1 MNKKQMTD
9 EAIGTL
15 VDSKIKASVAWYNS
29 KLSLERENVIRYY
42 NGEKPARQKEGS
54 SSYIS
59 NDVYDSV
66 EGMKG
71 QLLETFASGYEIV
84 KFDPQNQQDVETS
97 RIATKYTDYVVFR
110 QNEGYK
116 IFNDAIHDGL
126 TARVGVIKVWWD
138 EDHTFKDEKFDD
150 LPEDHVNAMAGLD
163 EVHDMDASRN
173 EETGNYSG
181 TLSRKVDTSQV
192 RIEVVNP
199 EEFSIE
205 SEAKC
210 LAQNGEF
217 FTVHRSIK
225 TMAELK
231 RMGYD
236 PAKIKDYNI
245 ADESELGIM
254 PERLARFWDF
264 ESTSPLKPDDTQDEM
279 RHVLVNECYMRMVRD
294 GSDREKLYKI
304 VRVGNQT
311 LECEEIDSLP
321 FLAFVPLPIP
331 HSFYGNNFA
340 KKVVPA
346 QNVRTS
352 LTRQI
357 IDHANITNNPRYLV
371 MRGSLTNP
379 RELLDNRLGGLVNV
393 TRPDAVSPMP
403 QYGLNP
409 YVFQAL
415 QMIGDNND
423 KTTGISS
430 LSQGLNKDAI
440 SSQNSQGMV
449 NDLVNLSQTRQK
461 VIARNFANNF
471 LVPLYLKVY
480 QLVLENE
487 KQRNVVELAG
497 AWTPIDPS
505 CWKARKTATVS
516 FHLGYGE
523 QDREAMERIQL
534 AATIMQDPG
543 SAGLFQME
551 GKYKYICDIFKL
563 KGIGNFNDYL
573 TPPDQIPPQQP
584 DPIKMQEIT
593 NETTK
598 AQAAMI
604 TAQAHVK
611 KTEEHATMERVKLTM
626 AQMQEKFDNMV
637 AAQAATR
644 KDHEAANK
652 IDVSQREMHMAE
664 NAPQSSV
671 KDIIAPHG

>member
-1 MNKKQMTD
+1 MNKKQLNDDT
-9 EAIGTL
+9 IGTL

-29 KLSLERENVIRYY
+29 KLSSERENVIKYY
-42 NGEKPARQKEGS
+42 NGDKPHRQKEGS

-71 QLLETFASGYEIV
+71 QLLETFASGFEIV
-84 KFDPQNQQDVETS
+84 KFDPQNQQDIETS
-97 RIATKYTDYVVFR
+97 GIATKYTDYVVFR
-110 QNEGYK
+110 QNDGYK
-116 IFNDAIHDGL
+116 IFNDTIHDGL
-126 TARVGVIKVWWD
+126 TARVGVVKVWWE
-138 EDHTFKDEKFDD
+138 EDHEFKDEEFHDM
-150 LPEDHVNAMAGLD
+150 PEDHVTAMAGLD
-163 EVHDMDASRN
+163 EVHDLDATHDDD
-173 EETGNYSG
+173 TGLYSG
-181 TLSRKVDTSQV
+181 TLSRKVDKSQV

-210 LAQNGEF
+210 LAQNGEY
-217 FTVHRSIK
+217 FTNHQSIK

-231 RMGYD
+231 RIGYD
-236 PAKIKDYNI
+236 TKKLKDYNI
-245 ADESELGIM
+245 ADESALETA

-264 ESTSPLKPDDTQDEM
+264 ESGVSMQPDDTQDEM
-279 RHVLVNECYMRMVRD
+279 RHVLVNECYMRMVRE
-294 GSDREKLYKI
+294 GSDREKLYRI
-304 VRVGNQT
+304 VRVGNNT
-311 LECEEIDSLP
+311 LECEEIDSIP

-340 KKVVPA
+340 KKVISA
-346 QNVRTS
+346 QNVRTA

-357 IDHANITNNPRYLV
+357 IDHANMTNNPRYLV
-371 MRGSLTNP
+371 VRGGVTNP

-393 TRPDAVSPMP
+393 TRPDAVTPMP
-403 QYGLNP
+403 QAGLNP
-409 YVFQAL
+409 FVFQSL

-449 NDLVNLSQTRQK
+449 SDLVNLSQTRQK

-487 KQRNVVELAG
+487 KKQNIIELAG
-497 AWTPIDPS
+497 NWTPVNPS
-505 CWKARKTATVS
+505 QWKSRKTATVS

-523 QDREAMERIQL
+523 QDREASERIQL
-534 AATIMQDPG
+534 AASIMQDPG
-543 SAGLFQME
+543 SAAFFQQS

-563 KGIGNFNDYL
+563 KGIANFNDYL
-573 TPPDQIPPQQP
+573 TPPQQLPPPKP
-584 DPIKMQEIT
+584 DPMKVQEMQ

-604 TAQAHVK
+604 TAQSHVK
-611 KTEEHATMERVKLTM
+611 KNDAHAQIEQVKLSLT
-626 AQMQEKFDNMV
+626 QMQDKFNNMV
-637 AAQAATR
+637 AAKGERR

-652 IDVSQREMHMAE
+652 IDVSQREIHMAE
-664 NAPQSSV
+664 HAPQADV
-671 KDIIAPHG
+671 NAPHG

>member
-1 MNKKQMTD
+1 MKQKILTD

-15 VDSKIKASVAWYNS
+15 IDSKIKSSVSWYNS
-29 KLSLERENVIRYY
+29 RLSLERESVIHYY
-42 NGEKPARQKEGS
+42 NGDKPHRQKEGA

-71 QLLETFASGYEIV
+71 QLLETFASGFEIV
-84 KFDPQNQQDVETS
+84 KFDPQNPQDIES
-97 RIATKYTDYVVFR
+97 CRIATQYTDYVVFR
-110 QNEGYK
+110 QNDGYQ
-116 IFNDAIHDGL
+116 IFNDVIHDGL
-126 TARVGVIKVWWD
+126 TARVGVVKVWWEEDCEYED
-138 EDHTFKDEKFDD
+138 EEFHD
-150 LPEDHVNAMAGLD
+150 LPEDHVTAMAGLD
-163 EVHDMDASRN
+163 EVHDLDATHDPD
-173 EETGNYSG
+173 TGLYAG
-181 TLSRKVDTSQV
+181 TLTRKIDKGQV
-192 RIEVVNP
+192 RIEVMNP

-210 LAQNGEF
+210 LAQNGEY

-225 TMAELK
+225 TIAELERQGFDVK
-231 RMGYD
+231 
-236 PAKIKDYNI
+236 KLKDYNI
-245 ADESELGIM
+245 DDSEDLDIM

-264 ESTSPLKPDDTQDEM
+264 ETGVSLKADDSQAER
-279 RHVLVNECYMRMVRD
+279 RHVLVSECYLRMVRD
-294 GSDREKLYKI
+294 PDEREKLYKV

-311 LECEEIDSLP
+311 LECEEVDSIP
-321 FLAFVPLPIP
+321 FLAFAPLPIP

-340 KKVVPA
+340 KKVMPA
-346 QNVRTS
+346 QNVRTT

-371 MRGSLTNP
+371 VRGGVTNP

-393 TRPDAVSPMP
+393 TRPDAVQPMP

-409 YVFQAL
+409 FVFQAL

-487 KQRNVVELAG
+487 KKQNIVELAG
-497 AWTPIDPS
+497 NWIPIDPTQ
-505 CWKARKTATVS
+505 WKSRKSATVS

-523 QDREAMERIQL
+523 QDREAAERLQL
-534 AATIMQDPG
+534 AGTIMQDPE
-543 SAGLFQME
+543 AAHFFQAD

-563 KGIGNFNDYL
+563 KGIANFNDYL
-573 TPPDQIPPQQP
+573 TPPQKIPPPQP
-584 DPIKMQEIT
+584 DPFKQQEIQ

-598 AQAAMI
+598 AQATMI
-604 TAQAHVK
+604 MAQAHVK
-611 KTEEHATMERVKLTM
+611 KNEDHAQIEQVKLSLT
-626 AQMQEKFDNMV
+626 QMQDKFNNMV
-637 AAQAATR
+637 AAKSERR

-652 IDVSQREMHMAE
+652 IDVSQREIHMAE
-664 NAPQSSV
+664 TAPQEDV
-671 KDIIAPHG
+671 KEIIAPHG